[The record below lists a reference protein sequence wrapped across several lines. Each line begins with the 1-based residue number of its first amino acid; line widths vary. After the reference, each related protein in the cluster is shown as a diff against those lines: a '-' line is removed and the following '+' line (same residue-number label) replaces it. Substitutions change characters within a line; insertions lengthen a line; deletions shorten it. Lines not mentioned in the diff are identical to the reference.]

1 MRRTYL
7 VAVILSI
14 GISSGARSQ
23 DIVEARPLFYDDSS
37 LALTI
42 EGPFERL
49 TRERYDK
56 PELDGVVRYTDADG
70 QEIVLDVGLSPRGNS
85 RLEICSFPP
94 LWLNFRRSQLPD
106 TVFAGQ
112 NRIKLVTL
120 CRGRD
125 SYRDYLAQEYQ
136 VYRAYNVLT
145 EHSFRVR
152 WVTIEYVETEG
163 RRPSSTSEAAFLI
176 EEDWE
181 VAERAGMAAV
191 KVSSLRVAQLD
202 SAGAALLF
210 LFQYM
215 IGNTDWSAIAA
226 TAGDNCCHNAKLI
239 GPQDHD
245 AGRLVL
251 PYDFDQIGL
260 INAGYARP
268 SPSVP
273 IRSVTQRLYRGYCA
287 LNDELE
293 AARQLL
299 NERRSDIEAGY
310 TALEVSDR
318 SRDRAVSYLSDSY
331 ERINEPRRFERDI
344 LGRCR
349 G

>member
-1 MRRTYL
+1 MHRTYL
-7 VAVILSI
+7 LAVILSI
-14 GISSGARSQ
+14 GVSSGARPQ
-23 DIVEARPLFYDDSS
+23 DIADTRPLFYDDSS

-49 TRERYDK
+49 TRERHDR

-70 QEIVLDVGLSPRGNS
+70 EEVVLDVGISPRGNS

-94 LWLNFRRSQLPD
+94 LWLNFRRGQLPG

-120 CRGRD
+120 CRERD
-125 SYRDYLAQEYQ
+125 TYRDYLAQEYQ
-136 VYRAYNVLT
+136 IYRAYNALT

-152 WVTIEYVETEG
+152 WLTIDYVETEG

-191 KVSSLRVAQLD
+191 KVSSLRVDQLD
-202 SAGAALLF
+202 YAGAALLF

-215 IGNTDWSAIAA
+215 IGNTDWSPIAA
-226 TAGDNCCHNAKLI
+226 VADDNCCHNSKPI
-239 GPQDHD
+239 GPQDND
-245 AGRLVL
+245 VGRFIL
-251 PYDFDQIGL
+251 PYDFDQVGL

-287 LNDELE
+287 LNDDLE

-310 TALEVSDR
+310 AALEVRDR
-318 SRDRAVSYLSDSY
+318 SRHRAVSYLRESY

>member
-1 MRRTYL
+1 MRRFGILTIFL
-7 VAVILSI
+7 LSGVTQPVLAQDRAV
-14 GISSGARSQ
+14 
-23 DIVEARPLFYDDSS
+23 VRPLFYDDSS

-70 QEIVLDVGLSPRGNS
+70 QEVVLDVGLSPRGNS

-94 LWLNFRRSQLPD
+94 LWLNFRRRQLPD

-136 VYRAYNVLT
+136 VYRAYNSLT

-239 GPQDHD
+239 GPQDRD

-268 SPSVP
+268 SSSVP

-287 LNDELE
+287 LNDDLE

-310 TALEVSDR
+310 AALEVSDR
-318 SRDRAVSYLSDSY
+318 SRDRAVSYLRESY